1 MADAIYLLSMELFAS
16 ECFVD
21 VRLTEQVH
29 KMAVFIAVWH
39 APNFLKCSL
48 AVTAPANDLSFFQD
62 MLRLSE
68 SEDPDFA
75 RIGAQV
81 AESVQR
87 HSSYLKAP
95 QVVFAL
101 FDEKSGVKERK
112 DIASALSAIPRLD
125 SSPSFFKPG
134 KLAEVPLVCSKKE
147 CVGSS
152 FCTNEDGDFYPQKT
166 LADLVS
172 SKSYLLFNLLHI
184 EDLSWLDA
192 PVGLWP

>member
-1 MADAIYLLSMELFAS
+1 M
-16 ECFVD
+16 D

-75 RIGAQV
+75 RIGDQV

-87 HSSYLKAP
+87 HTSYLKAP

-125 SSPSFFKPG
+125 SSSSLF
-134 KLAEVPLVCSKKE
+134 KLA
-147 CVGSS
+147 
-152 FCTNEDGDFYPQKT
+152 
-166 LADLVS
+166 
-172 SKSYLLFNLLHI
+172 
-184 EDLSWLDA
+184 SWLKYLWFA
-192 PVGLWP
+192 PRRSVWDPHSGQMRMGTSILRRLLLIWCPASPICCSTFFTLRISLGWMHLLDSGPAFQAF